1 MDNDIQF
8 TENDHNVH
16 IKQLDLNFIVVI
28 RLSREVLSAMKLSEI
43 KIKSPTKKQQ
53 ISTKREAQILQYN
66 AQVLMEERQPR
77 YSKRTGLTI
86 DSADSIS
93 FGVSQKE
100 KSQIC
105 MIIIGNFSNY
115 IHLIYMVITAQPIHP
130 SLKSK

>member
-16 IKQLDLNFIVVI
+16 IKQLDLNFIVII
-28 RLSREVLSAMKLSEI
+28 RLSREVLSAMRLSEI

-66 AQVLMEERQPR
+66 AQLLMEERQSR

-86 DSADSIS
+86 D
-93 FGVSQKE
+93 
-100 KSQIC
+100 
-105 MIIIGNFSNY
+105 
-115 IHLIYMVITAQPIHP
+115 LPTASP
-130 SLKSK
+130 SGSPKKKKVKFV

>member
-43 KIKSPTKKQQ
+43 KIKSPTKSNKFQL
-53 ISTKREAQILQYN
+53 KKAQILQYN
-66 AQVLMEERQPR
+66 AQLLMEVRQSR

-86 DSADSIS
+86 DSPTASPS
-93 FGVSQKE
+93 GSPKKK
-100 KSQIC
+100 KS
-105 MIIIGNFSNY
+105 NLYDNNW
-115 IHLIYMVITAQPIHP
+115 
-130 SLKSK
+130 